1 MPARLRASYTLI
13 TQEQSALACHTRR
26 AKAGYRDSHYQGL
39 RTTAACD
46 TETQLKSPQNMRASG
61 TLSNSLPSGITPT
74 RSSTGHQRP
83 HGQRGWKQL
92 SWSLTVAFT
101 VNCAELF
108 RTREMQ
114 RFTGRRRYRHHHWG
128 FHAHL
133 DSDLSLI
140 RPHAQAGS
148 NAGLF
153 TTIDLFSR
161 SERSSW
167 SVYPCVK
174 SERYYA

>member
-1 MPARLRASYTLI
+1 MERVAERDGAMPARLRASYTLI

-101 VNCAELF
+101 VNCAELLL
-108 RTREMQ
+108 TPEMQ
-114 RFTGRRRYRHHHWG
+114 RFAGRRRYRHHHQSA
-128 FHAHL
+128 FILTCQRRHSEVLTAHKNL
-133 DSDLSLI
+133 PLNG
-140 RPHAQAGS
+140 A
-148 NAGLF
+148 
-153 TTIDLFSR
+153 
-161 SERSSW
+161 
-167 SVYPCVK
+167 
-174 SERYYA
+174 